1 MSVKL
6 QSHGVIEL
14 RDRCG
19 ADDAEVLQQHLLAM
33 PGDAT
38 VEWSHC
44 EHLHSAVVQVLLA
57 GEPLLRGLPKNEF
70 LSTYLAPLLGG
81 RQSNRP

>member
-1 MSVKL
+1 MSVNLKS
-6 QSHGVIEL
+6 QGVIEL
-14 RDRCG
+14 RGRCS

-44 EHLHSAVVQVLLA
+44 EYLHSAVVQVLLA
-57 GEPLLRGLPKNEF
+57 GEPLVRGTPKNKF
-70 LSTYLAPLLGG
+70 LATHIAPILGG
-81 RQSNRP
+81 RRINH